1 MLTMGKKLKP
11 INRQQLVKK
20 LRKLWR
26 SWPYSGWNHEYMIKD
41 WKRLIIPNV
50 HWWKDIPVWVLKAI
64 IRQMWIDR
72 EDFIDS

>member
-1 MLTMGKKLKP
+1 MSKLKP
-11 INRQQLVKK
+11 INRNQLV
-20 LRKLWR
+20 RKLKKIGR
-26 SWPYSGWNHEYMIKD
+26 QGPFSWWNHEYMIKD

-72 EDFIDS
+72 EKFINI